1 MLPTGLSPLP
11 GTEALT
17 MRTKRLG
24 LVPITREHAPAMFEV
39 LKDPALYEY
48 LSGSPPVDVAAL
60 TRQYE
65 FWEGRT
71 SPDGSELWLNWAIR
85 LDARQQLIG
94 HLQAGVL
101 PDRADMAWI
110 LGARWQQHGYATEA
124 ANAVVDV
131 LLGLGLREI
140 RASINPNHAASI
152 RVAERL
158 GMRRTNE
165 VFDGELIWKRVYSLP
180 AAPNVKRDNSLS
192 HSNN

>member
-1 MLPTGLSPLP
+1 
-11 GTEALT
+11 
-17 MRTKRLG
+17 
-24 LVPITREHAPAMFEV
+24 MFEV
-39 LKDPALYEY
+39 LRDPVLYEY
-48 LSGSPPVDVAAL
+48 VSGSPPVDVAAL

-165 VFDGELIWKRVYSLP
+165 VFDGDLIWKRVYSLP

>member
-1 MLPTGLSPLP
+1 
-11 GTEALT
+11 
-17 MRTKRLG
+17 MRTERLD

-48 LSGSPPVDVAAL
+48 VSSSPPADVAAL

-65 FWEGRT
+65 FWEGRR
-71 SPDGSELWLNWAIR
+71 SPDRSELWLNWAIR
-85 LDARQQLIG
+85 LNDRQQLIG

-101 PDRADMAWI
+101 PDHAVVAWF
-110 LGARWQQHGYATEA
+110 LGVPWQHHGYATEA
-124 ANAVVDV
+124 AKAVVDL

-152 RVAERL
+152 SIAERL

-165 VFDGELIWKRVYSLP
+165 FFDGELIWKRVYSTARGP
-180 AAPNVKRDNSLS
+180 ECETG
-192 HSNN
+192 